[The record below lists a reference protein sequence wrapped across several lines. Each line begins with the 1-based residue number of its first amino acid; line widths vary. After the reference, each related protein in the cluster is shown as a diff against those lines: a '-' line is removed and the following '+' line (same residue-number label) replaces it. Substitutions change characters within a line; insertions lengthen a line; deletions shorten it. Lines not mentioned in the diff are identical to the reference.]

1 MRRAVIVDAVRS
13 PFGRG
18 RENGMLHSVHP
29 VDLLAD
35 VVQAVVGRTGIDPG
49 RIDDLIAGCAIPV
62 GEQAGNIARHAA
74 LAAGLPESVPGTTVD
89 RKCGSSLQALQ
100 FAAAG
105 IVAGDY
111 DAVVVGGVEMMGVVP
126 MKANRLGRD
135 DLGPRVRARY
145 PDGLVSQFVAA
156 ELIAARFGV
165 TREESDAWSLRSHR
179 RAAAARHSGL
189 LDRQV
194 IPVTRPDGVVVGAD
208 EGIREDTTM
217 ERLAA
222 LPPVAQSNEMAAR
235 FPEIGWIVT
244 AGSSSQVSDGASA
257 ALVVGDDVAERWG
270 LEARASVVAGTA
282 VGSDP
287 LLMLTGVIP
296 ATERLLERT
305 GLAIE
310 DFDTVEVNEAFA
322 PVVLAWLQETKADP
336 DRVNPAGG
344 AIALGHPAGASGCRL
359 VATALDRLE
368 AEGGRRALVTLCESG
383 GMANAMVLERLATPL
398 TLTR

>member
-1 MRRAVIVDAVRS
+1 MRRAVIVEAVRT

-18 RENGMLHSVHP
+18 RQPGVLHSVHP
-29 VDLLAD
+29 VDLLAG
-35 VVQAVVGRTGIDPG
+35 AVEALLHRTRIDPETV
-49 RIDDLIAGCAIPV
+49 DDLIAGCAIPA

-74 LAAGLPESVPGTTVD
+74 LAAGLPETVPGTSVD

-135 DLGPRVRARY
+135 DLGPRLRARY
-145 PDGLVSQFVAA
+145 PDGLVSQGVAA
-156 ELIAARFGV
+156 ELIAARWGV

-179 RAAAARHSGL
+179 LAAQARDSGSL
-189 LDRQV
+189 SRQIV
-194 IPVTRPDGVVVGAD
+194 PVTRRDGTVVTDD
-208 EGIREDTTM
+208 EGIRGDTTM
-217 ERLAA
+217 DRLAA
-222 LPPVAQSNEMAAR
+222 LPPVFHNDEMADR

-257 ALVVGDDVAERWG
+257 ALVVGEDVAERWG
-270 LEARASVVAGTA
+270 LEPRASVVAGTA

-310 DFDTVEVNEAFA
+310 DFATMEVNEAFA

-368 AEGGRRALVTLCESG
+368 AEGGRHALVTLCESG
-383 GMANAMVLERLATPL
+383 GMANAMVLERLPHP
-398 TLTR
+398 